1 MTRSTKS
8 AARRG
13 TEYMRNITITDG
25 TSTVT
30 LLSDIEFT
38 ISPEFVGTTATMAS
52 GKTVRDIVGVKNTLT
67 VPTGW
72 LSAADLS
79 LLRRMIYK
87 SHILTVTYP
96 DLDGDKTAEFFV
108 TPPEFKSFKYGADG
122 VEQWYGVT
130 LKMEQYGTEAVTNE

>member
-1 MTRSTKS
+1 MH
-8 AARRG
+8 
-13 TEYMRNITITDG
+13 NITITDG

-30 LLSDIEFT
+30 LLSKLRFT
-38 ISPEFVGTTATMAS
+38 ITAEFVGTTATMAS
-52 GKTVRDIVGVKNTLT
+52 GRTVRDIVGVKNTLT

-79 LLRRMIYK
+79 LLRRMIYT

-96 DLDGDKTAEFFV
+96 DLDGDKTAEFFID
-108 TPPEFKSFKYGADG
+108 PPELKSFKYGADG

-130 LKMEQYGTEAVTNE
+130 LKMVQYETETAG